1 MVTCPSDNSQAVDQG
16 SFWSSGGIHWDA
28 HRIGWAISGGCA
40 ALTVLISIFSVLSHC
55 RNYTV
60 PAEQRQIIRILY
72 MPPVY
77 AVISFFSYRFFR
89 SYTYYEL
96 IEVVYEA
103 ITLSAFMLLIIE
115 YVAATASDHSASK
128 ALERKDKHKLPIP
141 LCCWRYRP
149 TKAYFLYTI
158 KWLVLQY
165 VIIRPLVSIAEI
177 ICQAYNVLCESEG
190 ITHFEYAYP
199 YLSIVDFISIS
210 VSLYG
215 LFVFYGLTK
224 DELKGKR
231 PLAKFVCIKLIV
243 MFTFYQSF
251 IFDGL
256 EGRVIKGT
264 AYWTQ
269 TNIANGL
276 NALAICIEM
285 VFFALAMIWAYPA
298 TPYKKGIHTGIGRPL
313 LDSLNFSDFAAEIW
327 ESLKFFIDYMRGKPE
342 TRTPKKGKPN
352 LAEAFGIEGTER
364 FSLSRQRLPT
374 SMPDA
379 SGYGYGY
386 TPSAS
391 EIQMMG
397 NKAGVGVGPR
407 GVARTRYG
415 YPEPGAGIAGSPDP
429 SLQWQGRDASL
440 DQSGE
445 NVRLTTFAPR
455 NGVAGVYDRESDET
469 IADGVS
475 YPQISHPAS
484 SQYSR
489 RQY

>member
-1 MVTCPSDNSQAVDQG
+1 
-16 SFWSSGGIHWDA
+16 
-28 HRIGWAISGGCA
+28 
-40 ALTVLISIFSVLSHC
+40 
-55 RNYTV
+55 
-60 PAEQRQIIRILY
+60 

-77 AVISFFSYRFFR
+77 AIISFFSYRFFR

-103 ITLSAFMLLIIE
+103 LTLSAFMLLIIE
-115 YVAATASDHSASK
+115 YVAATATDHSASK
-128 ALERKDKHKLPIP
+128 ALERKDKLKLPFPVAPVPSMLLAISTHKG
-141 LCCWRYRP
+141 L
-149 TKAYFLYTI
+149 FLVYYE
-158 KWLVLQY
+158 VASAA
-165 VIIRPLVSIAEI
+165 IRHHPSTDKTVVSIAGI

-190 ITHFEYAYP
+190 FTHFEYAYP
-199 YLSIVDFISIS
+199 YLSIVDFITIS
-210 VSLYG
+210 CKTSRLSLYG

-224 DELKGKR
+224 DELKGQR
-231 PLAKFVCIKLIV
+231 PLAKFMCIKLIV
-243 MFTFYQSF
+243 IFTFYQSF
-251 IFDGL
+251 VFEAL

-264 AYWTQ
+264 AYWTE

-298 TPYKKGIHTGIGRPL
+298 TPYKKGIRTGIGRPL

-327 ESLKFFIDYMRGKPE
+327 GSLKFFIDYMRGKPGA
-342 TRTPKKGKPN
+342 RTPKRGKPN
-352 LAEAFGIEGTER
+352 LAQAFGIEGTEL
-364 FSLSRQRLPT
+364 FSYSQQRLPT
-374 SMPDA
+374 SMSDA

-391 EIQMMG
+391 EIPMMG
-397 NKAGVGVGPR
+397 NKAGVR

-415 YPEPGAGIAGSPDP
+415 YPEPGAGIEGSPDP
-429 SLQWQGRDASL
+429 SLQGRGRDASL

-455 NGVAGVYDRESDET
+455 NSIAGVYHRESDET
-469 IADGVS
+469 TAEGAS
-475 YPQISHPAS
+475 YPQASYPAS
-484 SQYSR
+484 SQSGR